1 MGAGRSGST
10 ILGVALGNCAN
21 VFFAGELDKWLP
33 RSGEPKLRDAR
44 RTRFWSTVRE
54 RVADGERLFGGQV
67 PKYLERSSAL
77 FRVHG
82 WPMRRQLRAPYRRV
96 MEELYRA
103 VASTAGVTYLVDSS
117 HYPLRARELQ
127 AVDGIDLYL
136 VFLVREP
143 RSVIASFARRDVAE
157 RRFSPLVTTAYLW
170 LTHLLALWVFL
181 RQPRE
186 RRLLLRH
193 EDFLAD
199 PEGVLRCLL
208 ARAGAPASTPDLT
221 ALRTGIPLHGNR
233 LVDSDVVALGRQ
245 EAASLRASRRGLLHW
260 PWLVVC
266 SALRPRAAAA
276 ARPRDNPSSGI
287 AGASAP
293 AWRADSSRA
302 PAPGPALAD
311 EPPPGSVTRA

>member
-33 RSGEPKLRDAR
+33 RAGEPKLRDAR
-44 RTRFWSTVRE
+44 RTQFWAAVRE
-54 RVADGERLFGGQV
+54 RVADGEKLFGGEV

-77 FRVHG
+77 FRVGG
-82 WPMRRQLRAPYRRV
+82 WPTRRRLRAPYRRV
-96 MEELYRA
+96 MEELYQA
-103 VASTAGVTYLVDSS
+103 VASTAGVTHLVDSS

-127 AVDGIDLYL
+127 GLEGIDMYL

-157 RRFSPLVTTAYLW
+157 RSFSALVTTAYLW
-170 LTHLLALWVFL
+170 LTHLLSLWVFL

-186 RRLLLRH
+186 QRLLLRH

-208 ARAGAPASTPDLT
+208 DYAGAPTSVPDLT
-221 ALRTGIPLHGNR
+221 ALSTGIPLHGNR
-233 LVDSDVVALGRQ
+233 LIDSEVVVLGRR
-245 EAASLRASRRGLLHW
+245 AVARPRASRRGLLHW
-260 PWLVVC
+260 PWLAVFSRLGPSASARPVC
-266 SALRPRAAAA
+266 DPRA
-276 ARPRDNPSSGI
+276 RV
-287 AGASAP
+287 
-293 AWRADSSRA
+293 
-302 PAPGPALAD
+302 ALSHERRHVA
-311 EPPPGSVTRA
+311 